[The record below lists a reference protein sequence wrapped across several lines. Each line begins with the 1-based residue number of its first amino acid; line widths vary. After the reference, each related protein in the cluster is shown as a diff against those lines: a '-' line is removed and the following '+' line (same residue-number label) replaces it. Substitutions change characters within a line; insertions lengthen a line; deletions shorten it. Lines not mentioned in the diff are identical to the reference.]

1 MRKTKEFNNSKFNFK
16 ISYTELQKE
25 VLNFFRSNEVSILTG
40 DPGTG
45 KTTLSIYYGL
55 QLLKD
60 GAIEKLI
67 ISKPLIEVG
76 SSIGFLPGS
85 EQEKTDV
92 YLESYKSTF
101 IKLIG
106 VEAYTSLLNSKKI
119 EFKPVNYI
127 RGTNLEYSFV
137 IMDEVQGLTL
147 HELVTFVT
155 RLSSTSK
162 MVLCGDVYQK
172 DIKNS
177 GIVPF
182 LNIVKGIDGIG
193 VKELGQEFQMRNP
206 MFVKLYDNYKKH
218 LNTK

>member
-1 MRKTKEFNNSKFNFK
+1 MRKTKNAVGLNFS
-16 ISYTELQKE
+16 INYTKLQKE
-25 VLNFFRSNEVSILTG
+25 VLNFFRSNEISILTG

-45 KTTLSIYYGL
+45 KSFISIYYAL

-60 GAIEKLI
+60 NAVEKI
-67 ISKPLIEVG
+67 VISKPLVEVG
-76 SSIGFLPGS
+76 SSMGFLPGS

-101 IKLIG
+101 IKIIG
-106 VEAYTSLLNSKKI
+106 YGAFTALLNAKKI
-119 EFKPVNYI
+119 EFKPVNFI
-127 RGTNLEYSFV
+127 RGTNLEYSAI

-147 HELVTFVT
+147 HELITFVT

-162 MVLCGDVYQK
+162 MILCGDVYQK

-193 VKELGQEFQMRNP
+193 VKELGPEFQMRNP
-206 MFVKLYDNYKKH
+206 MLVKIYENYKH
-218 LNTK
+218 YLNTK

>member
-1 MRKTKEFNNSKFNFK
+1 MKKRRDEVGINFNMK
-16 ISYTELQKE
+16 YTEVQKE
-25 VLNFFRSNEVSILTG
+25 VFNFFKSNEISILTG

-45 KTTLSIYYGL
+45 KTTLSLYHGL
-55 QLLKD
+55 QLLKEGSVD
-60 GAIEKLI
+60 KIV

-92 YLESYKSTF
+92 YLDSYKSTF
-101 IKLIG
+101 EKLIG
-106 VEAYTSLLNSKKI
+106 EGTYRYLLNGKKI

-137 IMDEVQGLTL
+137 LMDEVQGLTL
-147 HELVTFVT
+147 HELITFVT

-182 LNIVKGIDGIG
+182 LDIVQGIEGIG
-193 VKELGQEFQMRNP
+193 VKELGPEFQMRNK
-206 MFVKLYDNYKKH
+206 MLVDIYKNYKNY
-218 LNTK
+218 LNKK